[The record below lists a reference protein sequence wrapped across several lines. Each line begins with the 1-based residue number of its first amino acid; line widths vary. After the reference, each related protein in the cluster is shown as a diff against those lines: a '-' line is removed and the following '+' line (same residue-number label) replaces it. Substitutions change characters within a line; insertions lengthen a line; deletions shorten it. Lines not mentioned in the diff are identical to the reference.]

1 MHEVMVYVGADY
13 TTFYIQ
19 RTIQVAGW
27 LNNKPC
33 TRTSGLINYVAH
45 KTTFSLNNM

>member
-1 MHEVMVYVGADY
+1 MQEVVVYVGADY

-19 RTIQVAGW
+19 MTNQVAGW

-33 TRTSGLINYVAH
+33 TRASGLINYAAH
-45 KTTFSLNNM
+45 KATFSLNNM